1 MGVKAVKLDK
11 GQRNFAT
18 TLRSHSDKMAAHAV
32 VKNNA
37 HAQESMHENVYELIR
52 EATENCRSF
61 IVRLSDVELKMAGP
75 LFLGFDLSTQ
85 QLKALAIDSDLNVA
99 TEASVQF
106 DNDLPEFK
114 TQGGVHKQED
124 SLTVTAPTLLWVKAF
139 DLVLQRL
146 KEKGLEFRSVACV
159 SGTGQQHGSVYWKKG
174 AKEILRTLKS
184 GKSLYEQLKVGH
196 FSPSWGSCIKICV
209 IPPCGVGYALV

>member
-1 MGVKAVKLDK
+1 
-11 GQRNFAT
+11 
-18 TLRSHSDKMAAHAV
+18 
-32 VKNNA
+32 
-37 HAQESMHENVYELIR
+37 
-52 EATENCRSF
+52 
-61 IVRLSDVELKMAGP
+61 MAGP

-114 TQGGVHKQED
+114 TQDGVHKQED

-146 KEKGLEFRSVACV
+146 KEKGLEFGSVACV

-184 GKSLYEQLKVGH
+184 GKSLYEQLKVWH
-196 FSPSWGSCIKICV
+196 FSPSWGVLYKDLCNTPLGGGVLPCISQ
-209 IPPCGVGYALV
+209 VGGFCTVLVLKQVSTWSILVWNQVTTGEQ

>member
-1 MGVKAVKLDK
+1 
-11 GQRNFAT
+11 
-18 TLRSHSDKMAAHAV
+18 
-32 VKNNA
+32 
-37 HAQESMHENVYELIR
+37 
-52 EATENCRSF
+52 
-61 IVRLSDVELKMAGP
+61 MAGP

-124 SLTVTAPTLLWVKAF
+124 SLTVTAPTLLWVKAL

-159 SGTGQQHGSVYWKKG
+159 SGTGQQHGSVYWKRG

-209 IPPCGVGYALV
+209 IPPCGVGLGFCTLCFCFRTKMFHLNAPFFPLKCSVSPKKTVFLINFKDYSYKNVQVLQATTTTCTSS